1 MPTFNGPMVNP
12 LKNPAAGI
20 PEDNSLQLAATQTEY
35 PRKKKKRMKSTTGW
49 WFKPSLKPCLKPP
62 TRQAGAFF
70 LKLFKPPN

>member
-35 PRKKKKRMKSTTGW
+35 PRKKKRMKSTTGW

>member
-35 PRKKKKRMKSTTGW
+35 PRKKKTDEIYNW
-49 WFKPSLKPCLKPP
+49 LVV
-62 TRQAGAFF
+62 
-70 LKLFKPPN
+70 